1 MDNNFQHSRRAVYR
15 IVYPVRERPTL
26 LIGPD
31 SFSVMDC
38 SELGLRYQVADA
50 HLPAV
55 GETLEAIVRFRRG
68 SEVPVK
74 GEVVRVEHG
83 TVALWFRSQPIPL
96 TEVMSERRYL
106 ESTDQTPPSVGR

>member
-1 MDNNFQHSRRAVYR
+1 MANNFQHSRRAVYR

-26 LIGPD
+26 HIGAD
-31 SFSVMDC
+31 GFSVMDC

-55 GETLEAIVRFRRG
+55 GETVSGTIRFRRG
-68 SEVPVK
+68 SEVPVT

-83 TVALWFRSQPIPL
+83 TVALWFRSQPIPIG
-96 TEVMSERRYL
+96 EVMSERKYL
-106 ESTDQTPPSVGR
+106 ESTAPTAVQDER